1 MCTTPQY
8 TIKLN
13 QQGPPGPKGEP
24 GTPGFS
30 PEIGVAVQD
39 DTTYILNITNQNG
52 TIQTPNL
59 QGRGVPSNGLPGQ
72 WLISDG
78 NNLAHW
84 ENAPE
89 ATTTN
94 KGMIRLPQEN
104 DIYNIDSDT
113 DWEPSD
119 STAITPKDMIDYVYT
134 EVDDEATARDNADQ
148 AIWQEIETLEL
159 SSDVADIV
167 GTYQELLDY
176 DTSTLTND
184 DIIKVL
190 SDSTHS
196 NAIAYYRWVVVG
208 GVGSWSYIGGEGPY
222 YTQSQVDSLIT
233 ASEVPATNSGIYK
246 DNTGK
251 LFLDLSNT
259 DGYLSLTIADTSV
272 TSPVGSYINLNAP
285 SFVNLINTTIGNAT
299 IDGGLIA

>member
-13 QQGPPGPKGEP
+13 QQGPPGRQGET
-24 GTPGFS
+24 GAPGFS
-30 PEIGVAVQD
+30 PEIGVATQD
-39 DTTYILNITNQNG
+39 ENTYILNITTVNG

-59 QGRGVPSNGLPGQ
+59 QGRGVPGNGAPGQ

-78 NNLAHW
+78 NNLTHW
-84 ENAPE
+84 ENVPQ
-89 ATTTN
+89 ATQYSQ
-94 KGMIRLPQEN
+94 GMVQLAQEN

-113 DWEPSD
+113 DWEPNE
-119 STAITPKDMIDYVYT
+119 THPITPRDMIDYVYT

-159 SSDVADIV
+159 SSDVTDIV
-167 GTYQELLDY
+167 GTYTDLENY

-208 GVGSWSYIGGEGPY
+208 NVGSWNYIGGEGPY
-222 YTQSQVDSLIT
+222 YTQSQVDNLIT
-233 ASEVPATNSGIYK
+233 SSEVPATNSGIYK
-246 DNTGK
+246 DSTGK

-272 TSPVGSYINLNAP
+272 TSPVGSYINLNVP
-285 SFVNLINTTIGNAT
+285 SFTSLITTTIGSAT
-299 IDGGLIA
+299 IDGGSIA